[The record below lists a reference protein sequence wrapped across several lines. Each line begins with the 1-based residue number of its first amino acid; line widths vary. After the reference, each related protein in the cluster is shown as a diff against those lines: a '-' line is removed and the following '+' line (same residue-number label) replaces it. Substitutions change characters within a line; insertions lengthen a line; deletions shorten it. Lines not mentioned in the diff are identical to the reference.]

1 MTLVI
6 GRRALCLQLE
16 ALRRPGLER
25 AIDREMIVRQ
35 ERRDLVVL
43 AAITLRD
50 IPVVGSRLRFLVDT
64 VGLRPGAS
72 PVQG

>member
-1 MTLVI
+1 
-6 GRRALCLQLE
+6 
-16 ALRRPGLER
+16 
-25 AIDREMIVRQ
+25 MIVRQ